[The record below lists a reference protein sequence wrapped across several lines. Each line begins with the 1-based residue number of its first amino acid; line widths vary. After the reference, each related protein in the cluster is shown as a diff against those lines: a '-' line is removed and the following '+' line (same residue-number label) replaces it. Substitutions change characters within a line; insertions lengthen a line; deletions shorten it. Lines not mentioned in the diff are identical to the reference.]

1 MTRYFDNR
9 VGAVHFCR
17 AIVGE
22 PTISGVGCREM
33 IGAIA
38 GDIIGSVHE
47 FAGQKTKEFP
57 LFVAESR
64 FTDDTV
70 LTVAVADCLLTG
82 SSYVDKFH
90 QYTRTYPNRGYGVGF
105 WHWVN
110 SGSRQPY
117 NSWGNG
123 SAMRV
128 SPVGFAF
135 RTLEEVLKEARA
147 SAEVTHNHPEGIRG
161 AQATAT
167 ATFLARQGESKR
179 KIRSAIEEQ
188 FGYDLSRTTAII
200 RQTYSFNES
209 CQETVPEAITA
220 FLDSADYEDAIRLA
234 ISLGGDAD
242 TLACITG
249 GIAGAFYGGVPPS
262 IAARAL
268 ALLDDDLRT
277 TVTRFCEA
285 YAIAMP

>member
-1 MTRYFDNR
+1 ML
-9 VGAVHFCR
+9 
-17 AIVGE
+17 
-22 PTISGVGCREM
+22 
-33 IGAIA
+33 GAIA

-47 FAGQKTKEFP
+47 FEARKTKDLP

-70 LTVAVADCLLTG
+70 LIVAVADCLLTG
-82 SSYVDKFH
+82 SSYTDKFH
-90 QYTRTYPNRGYGVGF
+90 EYARAYPDRGYGVGF
-105 WHWVN
+105 WHWVK

-128 SPVGFAF
+128 SPVAFAF
-135 RTLEEVLKEARA
+135 QTLDEVLKQARA

-161 AQATAT
+161 AQATAA
-167 ATFLARQGESKR
+167 ATFLGRQGNSKR
-179 KIRSAIEEQ
+179 KIRSVIETQ

-209 CQETVPEAITA
+209 CQETVPEAIIS
-220 FLDSADYEDAIRLA
+220 FLESENYEDAVRLA

-242 TLACITG
+242 TLACFTG
-249 GIAGAFYGGVPPS
+249 GIAEAFYGGVPDA
-262 IAARAL
+262 IAKRAL
-268 ALLDDDLRT
+268 ALLDGGLRK
-277 TVTRFCEA
+277 TVNRFCESHG
-285 YAIAMP
+285 IALPFD

>member
-1 MTRYFDNR
+1 ML
-9 VGAVHFCR
+9 
-17 AIVGE
+17 
-22 PTISGVGCREM
+22 
-33 IGAIA
+33 GAIA

-47 FAGQKTKEFP
+47 FEAQKTKDFP
-57 LFVAESR
+57 LFVAKSR

-82 SSYVDKFH
+82 SSYTDKFH
-90 QYTRTYPNRGYGVGF
+90 EYTHAYPDRSYGVGF
-105 WHWVN
+105 WHWVK

-128 SPVGFAF
+128 SPVAFAF
-135 RTLEEVLKEARA
+135 QTLDEVLQEARA

-161 AQATAT
+161 AQATAA
-167 ATFLARQGESKR
+167 ATFLARQGNSKNE
-179 KIRSAIEEQ
+179 IRSVIEKQ

-209 CQETVPEAITA
+209 CQETVPEAITS
-220 FLDSADYEDAIRLA
+220 FLESENYEDAVRLA

-249 GIAGAFYGGVPPS
+249 GIAEAFYGSVPAS
-262 IAARAL
+262 IANQAV
-268 ALLDDDLRT
+268 ALLDDGLRK
-277 TVTRFCEA
+277 TVKRFCESHGSA
-285 YAIAMP
+285 FPSFPSLTHGE